1 MAFDLY
7 LYNCSADP
15 ALLDKTADLTDQV
28 LHSGTVRGPIDVC
41 RPEILIDG
49 TVTGKNYAYIP
60 DFGRYYFIDPDIR
73 VERTGLTLLQLRV
86 DPLMSFKSGIKDLP
100 ALCLRTEDRMQH
112 TPFINDPLAPA
123 SSVDWCCAFKM
134 HTFAPG
140 AINILVTAG

>member
-15 ALLDKTADLTDQV
+15 ALLDKTVDLSDQV

-60 DFGRYYFIDPDIR
+60 DFGRYYFVDPDIR

-100 ALCLRTEDRMQH
+100 ALCLRTEDQMQH
-112 TPFINDPLAPA
+112 TPMIVDNAVPCSA
-123 SSVDWCCAFKM
+123 SDWVAAWSLGSFN
-134 HTFAPG
+134 PG
-140 AINILVTAG
+140 SINILVTAG